1 MNEFITLLQLLTL
14 TTILLIAFTILFVV
28 ITRKIRME
36 ITKREIRKYFGIFK
50 EDDEQYQYFQ
60 DSLEAS
66 RKGYIARKFDF
77 TDGGQAEYFKERE
90 AYINSLGNHEV
101 DDEIKEF
108 HKSLEENKKNFSSK
122 PISFIDDELNHI
134 CQPCGKKLLEKEVN
148 KGKKQ
153 NSISTWYFGVCD
165 DCQTETV
172 VTESRDFGYPIN
184 K

>member
-1 MNEFITLLQLLTL
+1 
-14 TTILLIAFTILFVV
+14 
-28 ITRKIRME
+28 ME

-108 HKSLEENKKNFSSK
+108 DRLLVEDRKQPLGKQIDFT
-122 PISFIDDELNHI
+122 DDE
-134 CQPCGKKLLEKEVN
+134 K
-148 KGKKQ
+148 
-153 NSISTWYFGVCD
+153 
-165 DCQTETV
+165 
-172 VTESRDFGYPIN
+172 YPV